1 MPCLFCEVIV
11 GHVNITLEEDRLN
24 TSNVPG
30 IVIDHNLQIKKL
42 QAVYEF
48 NDINQIEKCFT

>member
-1 MPCLFCEVIV
+1 MPCLFCEVVV

-24 TSNVPG
+24 PSNVPG
-30 IVIDHNLQIKKL
+30 IIIDHNLQIKKF

-48 NDINQIEKCFT
+48 NDINRIEKCFT